1 MWHSCARRSGHEDV
15 YTFSPHAFLRLHVV
29 STLSGD
35 SPERRLLTVCR
46 SRIRPTREQADF
58 PAVQFDFYRLKGM

>member
-1 MWHSCARRSGHEDV
+1 M
-15 YTFSPHAFLRLHVV
+15 

-46 SRIRPTREQADF
+46 SRIRLTREQADF
-58 PAVQFDFYRLKGM
+58 PAVQFLDFYRLKGM

>member
-1 MWHSCARRSGHEDV
+1 M
-15 YTFSPHAFLRLHVV
+15 

-46 SRIRPTREQADF
+46 SRIRRTREQADF
-58 PAVQFDFYRLKGM
+58 PAVQFFDFHRLRGM